1 MDVKEAIA
9 AAKSYVR
16 DVYADEALSN
26 LGLEET
32 EYDESFHRWNI
43 TIGFSRPW
51 NAPRSPAQVVLD
63 QIGALGAAASL
74 GRRVYKIVT
83 ISDQG
88 DVIAMKNREVAD
100 AET

>member
-1 MDVKEAIA
+1 
-9 AAKSYVR
+9 
-16 DVYADEALSN
+16 
-26 LGLEET
+26 
-32 EYDESFHRWNI
+32 
-43 TIGFSRPW
+43 
-51 NAPRSPAQVVLD
+51 VVLD